1 MMEGTLHS
9 QEVTMLGRG
18 VLSTLYT
25 LSQQRTYTLTMYL
38 DIDQNNQSNRRG
50 GFVVQAEALLKGLK
64 AQQARSDRLD
74 TACKQALS
82 LVRNMRPRGKA
93 ALIVVHPETKLRELV
108 QIELPFPTSV
118 HWRRGAFLRPV
129 VEAMD
134 EHERYGVVLTD
145 NQRARL
151 FTVVMGELTEHEDLF
166 SETGQRT
173 RSLGADQMRS
183 QKRRDQR
190 HKEEVA
196 SHAKRVIDAL
206 HDLALRQPFDR
217 LIVGGTPKATSQLVR
232 LLPTRLRGKVVD
244 TVSVRVGGSQK
255 EILNKILA
263 VQERMERGREK
274 EIVRGV
280 LAELHDRG
288 KAVAGFAAVLDAV
301 NQGRV
306 WTLVYGKNFNAKGG
320 ECGACSA
327 YSPHAKGPCVYCGED
342 VHPLPQCVDRIS
354 QSVLEMGGRVEV
366 VDGDARKK
374 LDKPGGIAAML
385 RY

>member
-1 MMEGTLHS
+1 
-9 QEVTMLGRG
+9 MLGRG

-25 LSQQRTYTLTMYL
+25 LSQQKTYTLTLYL
-38 DIDQNNQSNRRG
+38 DIDQNKQANRRRG
-50 GFVVQAEALLKGLK
+50 YVVQGEALIKGLK
-64 AQQARSDRLD
+64 AQQKRSDRLD
-74 TACKQALS
+74 SACKQALS
-82 LVRNMRPRGKA
+82 LVRNLKPKGKT
-93 ALIVVHPETKLRELV
+93 ALIVVHPESKLRELV
-108 QIELPFPTSV
+108 QIELPFPVTI

-183 QKRRDQR
+183 QKRHDQR
-190 HKEEVA
+190 HQEEIA

-206 HDLALRQPFDR
+206 HDLSLRQPYDR
-217 LIVGGTPKATSQLVR
+217 LIVGGTPKASGQLVR
-232 LLPTRLRGKVVD
+232 LLPTRLRGKLVD
-244 TVSVRVGGSQK
+244 TVSMRVGGSQK

-263 VQERMERGREK
+263 VQLRMERDRET
-274 EIVRGV
+274 EIVQGV

-288 KAVAGFAAVLDAV
+288 KAVAGFASVLDAV

-306 WTLVYGKNFNAKGG
+306 WTLIYGKGYTNKAG
-320 ECGACSA
+320 ECGSCDA

-342 VHPLPQCVDRIS
+342 VHPLPQCIDRLS
-354 QSVLEMGGRVEV
+354 QSVVEMGGRVEV
-366 VDGDARKK
+366 VDGDAKMK
-374 LDKPGGIAAML
+374 LEKPGGIAAML

>member
-1 MMEGTLHS
+1 
-9 QEVTMLGRG
+9 MLGRG

-25 LSQQRTYTLTMYL
+25 LSQQKTYTLTLYL
-38 DIDQNNQSNRRG
+38 DIDQNKQSNRRRG
-50 GFVVQAEALLKGLK
+50 YVVQGEALIKGLK

-74 TACKQALS
+74 NACKQALS
-82 LVRNMRPRGKA
+82 LVRNLKPKGKT
-93 ALIVVHPETKLRELV
+93 ALIVVHPETKLREAV
-108 QIELPFPTSV
+108 QIELAFPVSI

-166 SETGQRT
+166 SDTGQRT

-183 QKRRDQR
+183 QKRHDQR
-190 HKEEVA
+190 HQEEIA

-206 HDLALRQPFDR
+206 HDLSLRQPYDR
-217 LIVGGTPKATSQLVR
+217 LIVGGTPKASSQVVR

-244 TVSVRVGGSQK
+244 TVSMRVGGSEK

-263 VQERMERGREK
+263 VQNRMERDREK
-274 EIVRGV
+274 EIVEGV
-280 LAELHDRG
+280 LAELHDGG

-306 WTLVYGKNFNAKGG
+306 WTLVYGKGYTNTAG
-320 ECGACSA
+320 ECGSCDA

-342 VHPLPQCVDRIS
+342 VHPLPECIDRLS
-354 QSVLEMGGRVEV
+354 QSVVEMGGRVEV